1 MLNQASSGRPQILH
15 AYKTYHPETQ
25 GGVPT
30 AIAALCAACPSM
42 DSTVLTCGKSGAGDV
57 DGTWVI
63 RARAF
68 GQLFSLPFSPSW
80 PFHFWHA
87 APQADLVVVHT
98 PFPIADAAVALQ
110 FPEHVGLVV
119 HWHSDIVSQRR
130 LGALLAPFTKMLL
143 NRADAIIVSNP
154 SLAESAALAGY
165 REKLAII
172 PFGVDIMDWGA
183 PLDAAQATRQATLRA
198 HFPRMIA
205 AVGRLVPYKGFSTL
219 IEAMRGVDAQL
230 MIVGEGPQRPMLERQ
245 ILESGLSGR
254 VQLCGRVP
262 SAELR
267 AILRSADIFTLPSV
281 LPSETFGIAQLEAMA
296 CGLPVVNTA
305 LPTGV
310 PWVARHHQEA
320 LTVPPGDA
328 PALAAALKQ
337 LLDEPA
343 LARQLGDAGRARAQ
357 TVFSRA
363 QFTQRVQNLYGRVL
377 AERGRFLPYAAMPS
391 AQPGA

>member
-25 GGVPT
+25 GGIPT
-30 AIAALCAACPSM
+30 AIAALCAACPAV
-42 DSTVLTCGKSGAGDV
+42 DSTVLTCGRGGAEEV
-57 DGTWVI
+57 DGAWVV
-63 RARAF
+63 RARAY
-68 GQLFSLPFSPSW
+68 GQLFSLPLSPSW

-87 APQADLVVVHT
+87 APQADIVVVHA

-143 NRADAIIVSNP
+143 DRADAIVVSNP
-154 SLAESAALAGY
+154 SLVQSAALAGH
-165 REKLAII
+165 REKLTII
-172 PFGVDIMDWGA
+172 PFGVDVASWGA
-183 PLDAAQATRQATLRA
+183 PLDNEQTAKRALLRA
-198 HFPRMIA
+198 RFPRLIA

-219 IEAMRGVDAQL
+219 IEAMHGVDAQL
-230 MIVGEGPQRPMLERQ
+230 MIVGEGPQRPKLEQ
-245 ILESGLSGR
+245 KILESGLSGR
-254 VQLCGRVP
+254 VVLCGKVP

-267 AILRSADIFTLPSV
+267 TILRSADIFALPSV

-296 CGLPVVNTA
+296 CGLPVVNTD

-310 PWVARHHQEA
+310 PWVARHHKEA

-328 PALAAALKQ
+328 PALGMTLKR

-343 LARQLGDAGRARAQ
+343 LARELGEAGRLRAR

-363 QFTQRVQNLYGRVL
+363 QFTQRVQNLYGRILV
-377 AERGRFLPYAAMPS
+377 ERGAFLPYAALPS
-391 AQPGA
+391 ALTEA